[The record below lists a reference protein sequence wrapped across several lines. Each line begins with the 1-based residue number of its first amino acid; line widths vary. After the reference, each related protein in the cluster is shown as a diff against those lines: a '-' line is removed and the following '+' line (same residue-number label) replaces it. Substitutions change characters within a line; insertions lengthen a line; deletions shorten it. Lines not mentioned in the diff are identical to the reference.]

1 MSRSLYDDACLAGAV
16 AEAFED
22 EDAEAAQGGYDGTE
36 EDDGE
41 DDEESEWVMV
51 DEDAAVNAQMEDL
64 LYADD
69 AAYTHRVAAAEAEAE
84 ETKARAYSSLL
95 GGETKGATSSYEQQ
109 YAEYDQYEQYAQYD
123 QYAADDGRA
132 DDGRADDGRADEDR
146 AADIHDGDFSGYTTV
161 YARDNAAVARGTV
174 NEAAAGVDRG
184 DRASVDST
192 MDGAAVGGDVYGI
205 VADTAAHAAEASEA
219 AAAAARNPS
228 NDEAV
233 IRRKHDAAVRYITA
247 LRKRAADTA
256 ATTVHSK
263 SSARAAAYISS
274 LESWQHKGERGE
286 VYTRWDRVPCPSRR
300 VLYCC
305 G

>member
-16 AEAFED
+16 AEAFAD
-22 EDAEAAQGGYDGTE
+22 EDDG
-36 EDDGE
+36 EDDGGE

-51 DEDAAVNAQMEDL
+51 DEDAAVNAQMKDL

-123 QYAADDGRA
+123 QYAADDDRA
-132 DDGRADDGRADEDR
+132 DDDRADDAR

-161 YARDNAAVARGTV
+161 YARDNAVVARGTV

-184 DRASVDST
+184 DRASVGGST

-286 VYTRWDRVPCPSRR
+286 VGSCVCVLRV
-300 VLYCC
+300 VCC
-305 G
+305 IVVVG